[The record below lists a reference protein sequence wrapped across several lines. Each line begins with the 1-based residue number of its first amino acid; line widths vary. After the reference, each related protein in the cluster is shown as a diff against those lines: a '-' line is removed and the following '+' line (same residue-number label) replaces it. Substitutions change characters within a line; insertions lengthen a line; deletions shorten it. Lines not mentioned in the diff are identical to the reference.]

1 MGQGGEGAVSGR
13 CCLPHNVN
21 MLAFSVVQSHSFT
34 PDWFASRLPWLLPG
48 IGVALVV
55 SIFANGPV
63 ARWLGTR
70 RIVAGALIVST
81 GAILSGTVTP
91 VSRGEGALRQAVGA
105 CDLSRIRLAHFD
117 ELTRY
122 SDEFINILLF
132 IPLGFLIAL
141 VPRSPHRTALLIGA
155 FALPFAIEAT
165 QLMIVPLR
173 RGCESA
179 DVVDNLTGLALGL
192 IAGTVVAWIV
202 SAGDRNAAG
211 KVLDQPPS
219 P

>member
-1 MGQGGEGAVSGR
+1 MF
-13 CCLPHNVN
+13 
-21 MLAFSVVQSHSFT
+21 AFSVVQSHSFT

-55 SIFANGPV
+55 AIFFNGPV

-91 VSRGEGALRQAVGA
+91 VSRGEGPARQAVGA
-105 CDLSRIRLAHFD
+105 CDLSRIRLVHFD

-155 FALPFAIEAT
+155 FALSFAIEAT
-165 QLMIVPLR
+165 QLVVLPLR

-179 DVVDNLTGLALGL
+179 DVVDNLTGLALGF
-192 IAGTVVAWIV
+192 IAGTVLAWIV
-202 SAGDRNAAG
+202 SAIDRNTTDEA
-211 KVLDQPPS
+211 LDQS
-219 P
+219 RST